1 MRERAHVCA
10 RTTDTRV
17 LPAGRS
23 LPPLQG
29 VFRLFHPWL
38 PRMLLRRLATRRAL
52 STSVAV
58 PTTPPAIT
66 SRVQQIFEDHS
77 ATSGLADND
86 TKFKAS
92 TAC

>member
-1 MRERAHVCA
+1 MSA
-10 RTTDTRV
+10 RVRGGDTSANATPRRV
-17 LPAGRS
+17 PA
-23 LPPLQG
+23 LPP
-29 VFRLFHPWL
+29 FRRL